1 MGRLTSIA
9 LLILWLPATAWS
21 KPLAADPAQRR
32 SFDLPQPSAHHLF
45 APDGPIGRAEV
56 APNAHVGFGMFGM
69 KSDRTYLQPVTGREI
84 DAPKQ
89 RRAAVGFS
97 LRF

>member
-1 MGRLTSIA
+1 MVRLTAVA
-9 LLILWLPATAWS
+9 LFVLWLPATAWS
-21 KPLAADPAQRR
+21 NPPVADTSQDRN
-32 SFDLPQPSAHHLF
+32 SYVLQSSAHRHY
-45 APDGPIGRAEV
+45 APEGPIGRAEV

-69 KSDRTYLQPVTGREI
+69 KSERTYLQPVTGREI

-97 LRF
+97 LKF